1 VSCLNCKAE
10 EEEDEEDEE
19 AVECIGKVAQ
29 SWPSSNTPKGGSEE
43 EREGGRQGGGKFFS
57 FDKQVTEH
65 LSAQGRPDPKGGL
78 HCFWCPNKT

>member
-10 EEEDEEDEE
+10 EEDEEEDEE

-43 EREGGRQGGGKFFS
+43 EREGDKGGGKFFFLFS
-57 FDKQVTEH
+57 FLLARVDQRKERNH
-65 LSAQGRPDPKGGL
+65 REKGSREEFKDDL
-78 HCFWCPNKT
+78 